1 MHAHKPVLRVLAFN
15 PEFLCVLC
23 ASAANNHSLR
33 EPYLMKHAWF
43 VTGTDT
49 NVGKTL
55 VSCTLLHALRAH
67 GLSAVGMKP
76 VASGCHP
83 TAAGPR
89 HADAEALLAA
99 SSVAVDYAAVNPYAL
114 RAATAPHLAAQA
126 EGVTIS
132 IDTIAQ
138 AFTQL
143 QSLTDAVVV
152 EGVGGW
158 AVPIDATRTMAD
170 VAAHLRL
177 PVVLVV
183 GLRLGCLNHALL
195 TAAAIEQAGC
205 RLAGWAAN
213 HLTTDADGVLEGYV
227 AALRERLPAPLLG
240 EIPYMSNRPDPV
252 HVASYLDV
260 QALLAPD

>member
-1 MHAHKPVLRVLAFN
+1 M
-15 PEFLCVLC
+15 
-23 ASAANNHSLR
+23 S
-33 EPYLMKHAWF
+33 HAWF

-55 VSCTLLHALRAH
+55 VSCALLHALRAR

-76 VASGCHP
+76 VASGCHS
-83 TAAGPR
+83 TADGMR
-89 HADAEALLAA
+89 HGDAEALMVA
-99 SSVAVDYAAVNPYAL
+99 SSVSFDYAAVNPYAL

-138 AFTQL
+138 GFARVQAL
-143 QSLTDAVVV
+143 ADAVVV

-170 VAAHLRL
+170 VAARLRL

-195 TAAAIEQAGC
+195 TVAAIEHAGC
-205 RLAGWAAN
+205 RLAGWVAN
-213 HLTTDADGVLEGYV
+213 HLSSDANGVLKDYV
-227 AALRERLPAPLLG
+227 AALRERLAAPLLG
-240 EIPYMSNRPDPV
+240 EIPYMSNRPDPAHLV
-252 HVASYLDV
+252 SCLDV
-260 QALLAPD
+260 QALLVPG